1 MPNGED
7 SDQIQIEMPTFNK
20 DEYAEEANMYKTGQK
35 RINVTA
41 TGACMMVI
49 VKTLRDIIE
58 QLNSIIN
65 KDRLVPFSLIR
76 KFILSQLHF

>member
-1 MPNGED
+1 MPA
-7 SDQIQIEMPTFNK
+7 FNK
-20 DEYAEEANMYKTGQK
+20 DEYAEEANLYKTGQK
-35 RINVTA
+35 RINIAA
-41 TGACMMVI
+41 TGVVMMVI